1 MTGSAEILERRQAAR
16 PLWLAGKTEAFISTT
31 GLLTRSECFER
42 AYGVRITLDGGLID
56 REKYSLA
63 FVNDETLDQMLSAI
77 AYNGRLTVVRTEDGY
92 SLRKR
97 K

>member
-1 MTGSAEILERRQAAR
+1 MCIRDR
-16 PLWLAGKTEAFISTT
+16 IV
-31 GLLTRSECFER
+31 ECFER